1 MSHNIFL
8 FIFLLLSCNQSNE
21 KSSSSNL
28 IEGNI
33 ILNVSEIINA
43 FNDLDD
49 FKKTINEKF
58 DIDTILYDVET
69 QLDGYLYTVYSINNE
84 GISGI
89 LVSDEAISI
98 MTEGKMYMDYYD
110 SFYNYLNEHCTVTM
124 RIDENYC
131 TYDDWECENI
141 FWNIKVYSKS
151 RGGAFYIRNKNID

>member
-28 IEGNI
+28 TEGNM
-33 ILNVSEIINA
+33 ILSVSEIINA

-69 QLDGYLYTVYSINNE
+69 QLDGYLYTVYSTNNE

-141 FWNIKVYSKS
+141 FWNIKVYRESL
-151 RGGAFYIRNKNID
+151 GGAFYIRNKNID

>member
-28 IEGNI
+28 TEGNM
-33 ILNVSEIINA
+33 ILSVSEIINA

-98 MTEGKMYMDYYD
+98 MTEGKMYMDYYY

-131 TYDDWECENI
+131 TYDDWECKNI
-141 FWNIKVYSKS
+141 FWNIKVYRESY
-151 RGGAFYIRNKNID
+151 GGAFYIRNKNID